1 MRVLRFLRA
10 VACPLAGRQFG
21 LRVPGMYSACGFA
34 LFADG
39 CLSAG
44 RASVWFAGCRE
55 CIRRAGL
62 RFLRAGACPLA
73 GRQFGLPGAGN
84 VFGVRVCAFCGR
96 LLVRWPGVSLVCRVS
111 GMYSACGFALFAGG
125 CLSAGRASVRFAGCR
140 ECARRTTVS
149 AVGKGLCG
157 MQGEPANGKGRGR
170 EEGKK
175 GRGRLDTGGA
185 CCNATIR
192 PDPDPAGVGDGYFRP
207 VDPLPDGGWYRIGA
221 L

>member
-1 MRVLRFLRA
+1 
-10 VACPLAGRQFG
+10 
-21 LRVPGMYSACGFA
+21 MYSACGFA

-39 CLSAG
+39 CLSAV
-44 RASVWFAGCRE
+44 RASVRFAGD
-55 CIRRAGL
+55 
-62 RFLRAGACPLA
+62 
-73 GRQFGLPGAGN
+73 GN
-84 VFGVRVCAFCGR
+84 VFGVRVLRFLRTVACPLSGR
-96 LLVRWPGVSLVCRVS
+96 QLGLRVP

-125 CLSAGRASVRFAGCR
+125 CLSAVRASVRFAGCR
-140 ECARRTTVS
+140 ECARRTIVS

-157 MQGEPANGKGRGR
+157 MQGEPANGKGRERKGKGGR
-170 EEGKK
+170 E